1 MWRLREMKKANKISG
16 ILIMIGLLLM
26 TSLEPGETLGPYIAV
41 MAAALATVIA
51 GARLGGYWKVQK
63 CYKKSAAG
71 DGSPTSG
78 TRK

>member
-1 MWRLREMKKANKISG
+1 MHKIKRTCSG
-16 ILIMIGLLLM
+16 ILIMMGFLLM

-41 MAAALATVIA
+41 IAAAAAVVIA
-51 GARLGGYWKVQK
+51 GAKLGGYWKVQK

>member
-1 MWRLREMKKANKISG
+1 MHKIKRTCSG
-16 ILIMIGLLLM
+16 ILIMMGFLLM

-41 MAAALATVIA
+41 IAAALAAVIA
-51 GARLGGYWKVQK
+51 GAKLGGYWKVQK

>member
-1 MWRLREMKKANKISG
+1 MKKANKISG

-63 CYKKSAAG
+63 CYKKAPPGMAVPRAAQG
-71 DGSPTSG
+71 NNYTCV
-78 TRK
+78 

>member
-1 MWRLREMKKANKISG
+1 MHKIKRTCSG
-16 ILIMIGLLLM
+16 ILIMMGFLLM
-26 TSLEPGETLGPYIAV
+26 TSLEPGETLGAYIAV
-41 MAAALATVIA
+41 IAAALAVVIA
-51 GARLGGYWKVQK
+51 GAKLGGYWKVQK